1 MSQNGSDQAPHT
13 SVDDGSRTASN
24 GDQATCDALQSLVHS
39 TPEAAPAIDVLA
51 GLNPAQQ
58 EAVQTLSGPL
68 LMLAGAGSGKTKTL
82 THRIA
87 NLILHGVAP
96 GRILAVTFTNKAAKE
111 MRQRLWRL
119 LQTPVAG
126 APSQAPGVP
135 GAAPSP
141 ALAGDL
147 VQSGEVTP
155 TDLEPPRN
163 FMPYMGTFH
172 GICVRILRIEAE
184 AAGISRDFTIYD
196 SDDQTSLVKRVMKEQ
211 GITDKK
217 LKPAMILSS
226 ISNSKMQGLGPEQF
240 LQGASSPQWRQTAAI
255 YAGYEQE
262 KEKAGAL
269 DFDDLLLYAL
279 RLFENHAEVR
289 EKWRQRFEHI
299 LIDEYQDTNA
309 VQYRLVKILV
319 GPEQNI
325 CAVGD
330 DWQSIY
336 SWRGADFTNILNFT
350 KDFPQAKVIKLE
362 QNYRSTGRILA
373 ASQQIIKNNKT
384 RTDKTLFTEAG
395 DGEPIEIHACRDEK
409 DEARWVVGKIYA
421 LNEASRRADYPGP
434 ERSYSDFAILYRT
447 NAQSFAFEE
456 ALMNASIPYKIV
468 GGVRFYDRKEVKD
481 VLAILK
487 LLVNQRDAISL
498 LRVVRNVLP
507 GIGETSAEKI
517 LAAIEVLPGDQPLFD
532 PDLPQVLRGGKAR
545 ESLRLLVTFLRKHTP
560 RNNFA
565 ADTAGEEAITPASAG
580 VDEANH
586 GTPTQNIVNVAGR
599 AAPAQGLDRDQD
611 GILEPGEIDEH
622 PAETIEAAVHYFRFE
637 ELLDTNDPGD
647 ATRLDNLSVLASNA
661 IGYRRIADFL
671 ADAALL
677 SSADEATAQNSVT
690 LMTLHAA
697 KGLEFPV
704 VFMVGMEAGLFPS
717 PRSVDEGN
725 LEEERRLAYV
735 GITRAM
741 ELLFMTYAH
750 SRYNFG
756 RRETN
761 LLPSQFLLELG
772 YNPYGEPTL
781 DGPTEGGSFSGTQ
794 SGSWGDDFGES
805 PRQPWGDKKHPL
817 RSQNWQS
824 DGFNDDFDR
833 ELDAADFERDD
844 WDPFPEDVPKFGW

>member
-1 MSQNGSDQAPHT
+1 MSQSDHGQAP
-13 SVDDGSRTASN
+13 RT
-24 GDQATCDALQSLVHS
+24 
-39 TPEAAPAIDVLA
+39 PAVDVLA

-119 LQTPVAG
+119 LQTPALA
-126 APSQAPGVP
+126 APSQTPEVP

-155 TDLEPPRN
+155 ADLEPPRN

-421 LNEASRRADYPGP
+421 LSEASRRADYPGP

-545 ESLRLLVTFLRKHTP
+545 ESLRMLVTFLRKHTP

-565 ADTAGEEAITPASAG
+565 ADTAGEEAATPASAG
-580 VDEANH
+580 VDEASH

-599 AAPAQGLDRDQD
+599 ATSAQGLDRDQD
-611 GILEPGEIDEH
+611 GILESAEIDEH

-661 IGYRRIADFL
+661 IGYQRIADFL

-781 DGPTEGGSFSGTQ
+781 DGPTAGGSFGGAQ
-794 SGSWGDDFGES
+794 FGGWGDDFGES

-824 DGFNDDFDR
+824 DGFNDDFAR

>member
-1 MSQNGSDQAPHT
+1 MNKELPENFLETDIA
-13 SVDDGSRTASN
+13 
-24 GDQATCDALQSLVHS
+24 AT
-39 TPEAAPAIDVLA
+39 IDVLA
-51 GLNPAQQ
+51 GLNPAQK
-58 EAVQTLSGPL
+58 EAVETLSGPL

-96 GRILAVTFTNKAAKE
+96 GQILAVTFTNKAAKE

-119 LQTPVAG
+119 LHPTNGG
-126 APSQAPGVP
+126 AVP
-135 GAAPSP
+135 
-141 ALAGDL
+141 D
-147 VQSGEVTP
+147 V
-155 TDLEPPRN
+155 DPPRS

-184 AAGISRDFTIYD
+184 AAGITRDFTIYD
-196 SDDQTSLVKRVMKEQ
+196 ADDQTSLVKRVMKDL

-217 LKPAMILSS
+217 IKPSAIIAT
-226 ISNSKMQGLGPEQF
+226 ISRSKMNGQDPEQF
-240 LQGASSPQWRQTAAI
+240 RAGARGPQWRQAADI
-255 YAGYEQE
+255 YAGYEE
-262 KEKAGAL
+262 AKIKSGAL

-279 RLFENHAEVR
+279 RLFENHPDVR
-289 EKWRQRFEHI
+289 QKWQQRFRQI
-299 LIDEYQDTNA
+299 LIDEYQDTNS

-319 GPEQNI
+319 GPEENI
-325 CAVGD
+325 CVVGD

-350 KDFPQAKVIKLE
+350 KDFPKAKVIKLE

-373 ASQQIIKNNKT
+373 ASQQIIKHNKT

-409 DEARWVVGKIYA
+409 AEARWVVGKIYE
-421 LNEASRRADYPGP
+421 LHEQSHRADYQGKS
-434 ERSYSDFAILYRT
+434 RSYSDFAILYRT

-487 LLVNQRDAISL
+487 LLANQRDTISL
-498 LRVVRNVLP
+498 VRVIQNVLA
-507 GIGETSAEKI
+507 GIGATSADR
-517 LAAIEVLPGDQPLFD
+517 LVDAINALPEAQPLFN
-532 PDLPQVLRGGKAR
+532 PDLPDVLRACKAR
-545 ESLRLLVTFLRKHTP
+545 QSLRELVNFLRKY
-560 RNNFA
+560 
-565 ADTAGEEAITPASAG
+565 TPAPQVEVPPS
-580 VDEANH
+580 D
-586 GTPTQNIVNVAGR
+586 QN
-599 AAPAQGLDRDQD
+599 QD
-611 GILEPGEIDEH
+611 GIIDENIPDEH
-622 PAETIEAAVHYFRFE
+622 PAEVIEAAVHYFRFE
-637 ELLDTNDPGD
+637 EILDSNDPGD

-677 SSADEATAQNSVT
+677 SSADEATAQNAVT

-761 LLPSQFLLELG
+761 LLPSQFLVELG
-772 YNPYGEPTL
+772 YNPYGEPTV
-781 DGPTEGGSFSGTQ
+781 GGYGDEQ
-794 SGSWGDDFGES
+794 DDDFGNYDES
-805 PRQPWGDKKHPL
+805 GYGYNKPRRFGYGNYHDDAYAQNKHRRNGNGYDNIGDFDG
-817 RSQNWQS
+817 
-824 DGFNDDFDR
+824 DGFDDFDFDS
-833 ELDAADFERDD
+833 EDF
-844 WDPFPEDVPKFGW
+844 DPFPDDVPKFGW

>member
-1 MSQNGSDQAPHT
+1 MSQSDHGQAP
-13 SVDDGSRTASN
+13 RT
-24 GDQATCDALQSLVHS
+24 
-39 TPEAAPAIDVLA
+39 PAVDVLA

-119 LQTPVAG
+119 LQTPALA

-135 GAAPSP
+135 GAVPSP

-147 VQSGEVTP
+147 VQSGEATP
-155 TDLEPPRN
+155 ADLEPPRN

-421 LNEASRRADYPGP
+421 LSEASRRASYSGS

-487 LLVNQRDAISL
+487 LLVNQRDTISL

-507 GIGETSAEKI
+507 GIGDASAEKI

-545 ESLRLLVTFLRKHTP
+545 ESLRTLVTFLRKHTP
-560 RNNFA
+560 RNHFA
-565 ADTAGEEAITPASAG
+565 ADTAGEEAATPASAG

-586 GTPTQNIVNVAGR
+586 NMPAQNIADEPSR

-611 GILEPGEIDEH
+611 GILEVGEIDEH
-622 PAETIEAAVHYFRFE
+622 PAEVIEAAVHYFRFE

-661 IGYRRIADFL
+661 IGYRRVADFL

-756 RRETN
+756 RREAN

-781 DGPTEGGSFSGTQ
+781 GGPTLGGSTLGGFTAGGSFGGAQ
-794 SGSWGDDFGES
+794 SGSWG
-805 PRQPWGDKKHPL
+805 
-817 RSQNWQS
+817 

>member
-1 MSQNGSDQAPHT
+1 MS
-13 SVDDGSRTASN
+13 ASA
-24 GDQATCDALQSLVHS
+24 DEFMADSL
-39 TPEAAPAIDVLA
+39 TTGGEPAASIDVLA
-51 GLNPAQQ
+51 GLNPAQK
-58 EAVQTLSGPL
+58 EAVETLSGPL

-96 GRILAVTFTNKAAKE
+96 ARILAVTFTNKAAKE

-119 LQTPVAG
+119 LHP
-126 APSQAPGVP
+126 
-135 GAAPSP
+135 AADEL
-141 ALAGDL
+141 ALD
-147 VQSGEVTP
+147 
-155 TDLEPPRN
+155 PPRN

-172 GICVRILRIEAE
+172 GICVRILHIEYE
-184 AAGISRDFTIYD
+184 AAGVSPDFTIYD
-196 SDDQTSLVKRVMKEQ
+196 SDDQVSLVKRVMKARD
-211 GITDKK
+211 ITDKK
-217 LKPAMILSS
+217 IKPSSILSR
-226 ISNSKMQGLGPEQF
+226 ISTSKMEGLGPEHAFRGPQTPQQRQF
-240 LQGASSPQWRQTAAI
+240 AEI
-255 YAGYEQE
+255 YASYEQE
-262 KEKAGAL
+262 KEKAAAL
-269 DFDDLLLYAL
+269 DFDDLLLYTL
-279 RLFENHAEVR
+279 RLFENHVTVR

-299 LIDEYQDTNA
+299 LIDEYQDTNS

-319 GPEQNI
+319 GAEQNI
-325 CAVGD
+325 CVVGD

-384 RTDKTLFTEAG
+384 RTEKTLFTEAG

-409 DEARWVVGKIYA
+409 DEARWVVRKIYTLA
-421 LNEASRRADYPGP
+421 TAGRNTGDSADGFAGAPAP
-434 ERSYSDFAILYRT
+434 RSYADFAILYRT

-487 LLVNQRDAISL
+487 LLVNQRDTISL
-498 LRVVRNVLP
+498 VRVVRNVLI
-507 GIGETSAEKI
+507 GIGDASAERI
-517 LAAIEVLPGDQPLFD
+517 LGAIDGIAGDQPLFD
-532 PDLPQVLRGGKAR
+532 PDLPELLRAARAR
-545 ESLRLLVTFLRKHTP
+545 ESFRSLVAFLRKW
-560 RNNFA
+560 
-565 ADTAGEEAITPASAG
+565 TPA
-580 VDEANH
+580 
-586 GTPTQNIVNVAGR
+586 VA
-599 AAPAQGLDRDQD
+599 AERDQD
-611 GILEPGEIDEH
+611 QDGVLDVADEH
-622 PAETIEAAVHYFRFE
+622 PAEAIEAAVHHFRFE
-637 ELLDTNDPGD
+637 ELLDTSDPGD

-661 IGYRRIADFL
+661 VGYTRIADFL

-677 SSADEATAQNSVT
+677 SSADESSAPDAVT

-717 PRSVDEGN
+717 PRSIDEGN

-761 LLPSQFLLELG
+761 LLPSQFLVELG

-781 DGPTEGGSFSGTQ
+781 GGPTD
-794 SGSWGDDFGES
+794 SWGGVGGLGRIDAISNFGNFGGAAGQ
-805 PRQPWGDKKHPL
+805 RDA
-817 RSQNWQS
+817 
-824 DGFNDDFDR
+824 GFN
-833 ELDAADFERDD
+833 ADFERDLD
-844 WDPFPEDVPKFGW
+844 AEDFERDNWDPFPEDVPKFGW